1 MGATGRRIARMAR
14 SRIGARWG
22 LSTSRFAS
30 LSGFIYSPV
39 RSRFR
44 GTAIDWEAQ
53 GMEGSGKPRVV
64 VIGSGFGGLA
74 IAVRLAARGH
84 PVTVLEK
91 MDAPGG
97 RAYVHRQDGYVF
109 DAGPTIV
116 TAPYL
121 FEELWS
127 LCGRRFADDV
137 TLKRLDPFYEVRFD
151 DGVSIAY
158 TDDPARMRAQIER
171 LSPVDAPAFDR
182 FLETSRRIY
191 DVAFA
196 ELADQPFHSL
206 WTLLKALPDMARLG
220 GYKTVWD
227 MVASHFR
234 HPKLRVLFSFHPLL
248 IGGNPLSTTAYYCLI
263 SHLERSLG
271 VHYAMGGTGALMS
284 GIVALAESMGV
295 EFRYQSEVA
304 GILSEQRRVTGVR
317 LASGETLSASVVVSN
332 ADVGWTYS
340 RLLGD
345 VPRRRWT
352 NQRLARTSFSMSLFV
367 WYFGTNRR
375 YDDVYHHMMV
385 LGPRYEELLRD
396 IFNRKV
402 VADDC
407 SLYLHRP
414 TATDPALAPP
424 GCDAFYV
431 LSPVP
436 NLRGGA
442 DWRQIGESYRAKV
455 QARLEETVL
464 PGLGAA
470 LTTSRVMTPQTFQD
484 ELLSLHGAAFSIEP
498 KLLQSAW
505 FRPHNRSEELAGLY
519 LVGAGTHP
527 GAGLPGVLSSAR
539 IVDALVAEDWPQ
551 AAA

>member
-1 MGATGRRIARMAR
+1 
-14 SRIGARWG
+14 
-22 LSTSRFAS
+22 
-30 LSGFIYSPV
+30 
-39 RSRFR
+39 
-44 GTAIDWEAQ
+44 
-53 GMEGSGKPRVV
+53 MERAGKPRAV

-74 IAVRLAARGH
+74 VAVRLAARGLA
-84 PVTVLEK
+84 VTVLEK

-97 RAYVHRQDGYVF
+97 RAYVHHQDGHVF

-121 FEELWS
+121 FEELWQ

-137 TLKRLDPFYEVRFD
+137 TLKALDPFYEVRFD
-151 DGVSIAY
+151 DGDTIAY
-158 TDDPARMRAQIER
+158 TDDLGRMRAQIER
-171 LSPVDAPAFDR
+171 LSPVDVPAFDR
-182 FLETSRRIY
+182 FLDTSRRIY
-191 DVAFA
+191 AVAFA

-220 GYKTVWD
+220 GYKTVWQ
-227 MVASHFR
+227 MVASYFQ

-263 SHLERSLG
+263 SHLERSMG
-271 VHYAMGGTGALMS
+271 VHYAMGGTGALMR

-295 EFRYQSEVA
+295 EFRYDAEVTRILHA
-304 GILSEQRRVTGVR
+304 GRRATGVQ
-317 LASGETLSASVVVSN
+317 LADGETFPAEVVVSN

-340 RLLGD
+340 KLLGD
-345 VPRRRWT
+345 LPRKRWT
-352 NQRLARTSFSMSLFV
+352 DARLARTSFSMSLFV

-385 LGPRYEELLRD
+385 LGPRYEALLRD

-414 TATDPALAPP
+414 TATDPSLAPP
-424 GCDAFYV
+424 GCDTFYV

-442 DWRQIGESYRAKV
+442 DWHVLAESYRAKV
-455 QARLEETVL
+455 QARLEATVL

-470 LTTSRVMTPQTFQD
+470 LTTSRVMTPLTFRD
-484 ELLSLHGAAFSIEP
+484 DLLSLHGAAFSIEP

-505 FRPHNRSEELAGLY
+505 FRPHNRSEELDGLY

-539 IVDALVAEDWPQ
+539 IVDALVAEDWPR
-551 AAA
+551 AEA